1 MHTDR
6 TLNAKEECT
15 QTEHYMWV
23 KRGVKGH
30 KGGSKQGEIQFS
42 DARTDRQ
49 TETQVH
55 VLSCAFAAK
64 NY

>member
-6 TLNAKEECT
+6 TL
-15 QTEHYMWV
+15 H
-23 KRGVKGH
+23 VKGK
-30 KGGSKQGEIQFS
+30 KGLIRAQNRDKFS
-42 DARTDRQ
+42 FETDGQTDGQ

-64 NY
+64 NQF